1 MMPEESAGTSGISEI
16 EEQQEQVQGIS
27 FPALVKSLK
36 LPEYRKM
43 LFDSVRIAGSLLL
56 LLTALAL
63 VGYYTLFPSRG
74 YFHSDT
80 TDTIMW
86 AEASYESG
94 SIFNPDFGYACF
106 LPFGTN
112 VLMRL
117 LIPFTGVSMTTH
129 VFGMLGFFILFS
141 VSLILMLRQM
151 NWKIGWIAVTV
162 FAELMICSGST
173 KLREIFWGHTI
184 YYSLGVCF
192 IFAGLAMI
200 FRYMKL
206 IKRTETFHSPERIRK
221 NRIHLILCIISI
233 GIWFLL
239 TGSDQITAITIFALP
254 VTGAVFCERWLD
266 TDTKIFSKR
275 NLYTLILL
283 IVMLGMTIAGYF
295 LTVLASQGMTA
306 DYADAYSAYSD
317 MEKWQENLEK
327 FPLAW
332 LSLLGVETKAN
343 APLMSA
349 ESAGSL
355 LCIITGILL
364 LILPV
369 AALLYWKK
377 IKDARLRILIL
388 TYWFMTLLIMMGY
401 VFGKLSAANWRLS
414 PIVAMSVIVS
424 ASFLRWA
431 FSQADRKRLAV
442 LLTACI
448 MAVSGIHAKTILFMP
463 KDNTA
468 QNYLYTLAEELE
480 KRNLTYG
487 YATFWRANSLTVI
500 SDSKIKCRGVA
511 LEDGQLWVRKYQ
523 CNMNWYKDQTS
534 QETYF
539 VLLSSE
545 EALELRESEYAL
557 LAKEH
562 EEFALQGYVVWVFE
576 ENIF

>member
-1 MMPEESAGTSGISEI
+1 MPDETTEISGVSES
-16 EEQQEQVQGIS
+16 EEQEEQVQGIS
-27 FPALVKSLK
+27 FPALIKNLK

-43 LFDSVRIAGSLLL
+43 LFDSVRIAGSILLL
-56 LLTALAL
+56 LSALAL

-94 SIFNPDFGYACF
+94 SIFNSDFGYACF

-112 VLMRL
+112 LLMRI

-129 VFGMLGFFILFS
+129 VLGMLGFFILFS

-151 NWKIGWIAVTV
+151 NWKIGWIAMTV

-200 FRYMKL
+200 FRCMKL
-206 IKRTETFHSPERIRK
+206 IKRTETFRSPDKVRK
-221 NRIHLILCIISI
+221 NKIHLILCMISI
-233 GIWFLL
+233 GVWFLL

-266 TDTKIFSKR
+266 AETKIFSKR

-283 IVMLGMTIAGYF
+283 IIMLGMTTGGYF
-295 LTVLASQGMTA
+295 LTKFAANGMTA
-306 DYADAYSAYSD
+306 DYADAYSAYSAMD
-317 MEKWQENLEK
+317 KWQENLEK

-343 APLMSA
+343 EPLMSVK
-349 ESAGSL
+349 SAGSL
-355 LCIITGILL
+355 MCIITGILL

-369 AALLYWKK
+369 IALLYWKK

-414 PIVAMSVIVS
+414 PIAAMSVIVS
-424 ASFLRWA
+424 AAFLRWA

-442 LLTACI
+442 LLTVCI
-448 MAVSGIHAKTILFMP
+448 MIVSGIHANTIISMP
-463 KDNTA
+463 KDNTSR
-468 QNYLYTLAEELE
+468 NYLYMLSDELQ

-487 YATFWRANSLTVI
+487 YATFWQANSLTVI
-500 SDSKIKCRGVA
+500 SDSRVKCRGVA
-511 LEDGQLWVRKYQ
+511 LEEGKLWVRKYQ
-523 CNMNWYKDQTS
+523 CNMKWYRDQPE
-534 QETYF
+534 QENYF
-539 VLLSSE
+539 VLLTASE
-545 EALELRESEYAL
+545 AQELKDSNYEL
-557 LAKEH
+557 LTKAH
-562 EEFALQGYVVWVFE
+562 EEFTVRNYVIWVFD